1 MVVVVGD
8 LLDPWVLPLLFSFEF
23 GVSLLQAIVLLHFI
37 LCVDHR
43 IVCILGRSDRSTRFL
58 RPQSLFAS
66 SI

>member
-23 GVSLLQAIVLLHFI
+23 GVSLLQAIVLLHFVFVLFI
-37 LCVDHR
+37 AP
-43 IVCILGRSDRSTRFL
+43 CILGRSDRSTRFL

-66 SI
+66 FI